1 MRRLARP
8 LLYLGTIAIVVGLG
22 RYHAQFIGHYYFHS
36 AQRLPWNLAYAAILC
51 VAAYVAGLP
60 DLDRRRGAWAPALAA
75 AAAAAIAIS
84 TLQLLLGSLLLP
96 RFVVF
101 SGAILAVPWFA
112 ICVGIADI
120 GRSREEDRDR
130 VVLVAG
136 PDEQA
141 ALEADMAGDLERPAA
156 LAATLTIDEAHTGNP
171 RTKPLIEAV
180 TAHRCTVVVLDRTAS
195 LDETIV
201 SQAATLH
208 EAGVRVRS
216 LSFFYDEWLGKL
228 PVSELERMSL
238 MFDVGELHRLR
249 FGRVKRLVDV
259 GAGVV
264 GLLAL
269 VAIIPVVAV
278 GDLIANRGP
287 LLYRQPRIGRASR
300 EFQILKFRTMRPGA
314 LATEW
319 TAAGDSRVTP
329 WGRVLRRTHIDE
341 LPQVIN
347 ILRGEQSLVGPRPEQ
362 PRYVAELRDKIP
374 FYDLRHLVRPGLT
387 GWAQVKYA
395 YGGSEA
401 DAFEKLQYEFY
412 YLRHQSMVLDLRIIG
427 RTIRSVVG
435 RGGR

>member
-1 MRRLARP
+1 
-8 LLYLGTIAIVVGLG
+8 
-22 RYHAQFIGHYYFHS
+22 
-36 AQRLPWNLAYAAILC
+36 
-51 VAAYVAGLP
+51 
-60 DLDRRRGAWAPALAA
+60 
-75 AAAAAIAIS
+75 
-84 TLQLLLGSLLLP
+84 
-96 RFVVF
+96 
-101 SGAILAVPWFA
+101 
-112 ICVGIADI
+112 
-120 GRSREEDRDR
+120 
-130 VVLVAG
+130 
-136 PDEQA
+136 
-141 ALEADMAGDLERPAA
+141 
-156 LAATLTIDEAHTGNP
+156 
-171 RTKPLIEAV
+171 
-180 TAHRCTVVVLDRTAS
+180 
-195 LDETIV
+195 
-201 SQAATLH
+201 
-208 EAGVRVRS
+208 
-216 LSFFYDEWLGKL
+216 
-228 PVSELERMSL
+228 VSELERMSL